1 MHFNLLAAIWA
12 SFTWDQLPAY
22 AGTAFV
28 VASLFMKTMIP
39 LRGLSMASNVCF
51 IVYAYMVS
59 QYPTLVMH
67 LLLLPL
73 NGVRLYQ
80 MAKLVRRVQA
90 AADGDNTLTWL
101 KPYMTRRQCKAEE
114 MIFRKGD
121 RADSLFFIVSGEF
134 RVPEIGVKLQ
144 PGRFIGELGL
154 LAPDGQRTQSFDCVA
169 GGELLSIS
177 YEHVK
182 ELYFQNPD
190 FGFYFLQ
197 LATGRLFENMSN
209 LEHQVATLRAEAN
222 K

>member
-1 MHFNLLAAIWA
+1 
-12 SFTWDQLPAY
+12 
-22 AGTAFV
+22 V

-197 LATGRLFENMSN
+197 LATGRLFENMKN
-209 LEHQVATLRAEAN
+209 LEHQVAILREEA
-222 K
+222 KK